1 VLSRQHGVISLIQA
15 QSFGLK
21 MSTVRYRIRPD
32 GPWQRIFPGVYL
44 TVSGTATADQLD
56 MAAVLYA
63 GHGSM
68 ITGLAALRRLG
79 IRVPD
84 GRMVDVLVPVACG
97 RVSRDYVKIHRTAR
111 LPPLVAVQGEI
122 QVALIPRAVI
132 DAARN
137 IPSLRDVRAVVAGAV
152 QQGGCTPQE
161 LRAELAQSKLRNPRL
176 LRTVLAEV
184 RAGIR
189 SSPEG
194 DLMDLIKRAG
204 LPEPY
209 YNPRLYVGG
218 KFLASPD
225 AWWPH
230 VSLAAEVDSQ
240 QWHMSAEDWQKTMER
255 HDRMAAAGVRVL
267 HFSPRLIATESDAVT
282 RTMMQ
287 ALSFGGPSP
296 HIQTLP
302 ATR

>member
-1 VLSRQHGVISLIQA
+1 MNPPSSSGPRGRSCPETLRRVLSRQHGVISLIQA

-32 GPWQRIFPGVYL
+32 GPWQRISPGVYL

-122 QVALIPRAVI
+122 QVALIPR
-132 DAARN
+132 
-137 IPSLRDVRAVVAGAV
+137 
-152 QQGGCTPQE
+152 
-161 LRAELAQSKLRNPRL
+161 
-176 LRTVLAEV
+176 
-184 RAGIR
+184 
-189 SSPEG
+189 
-194 DLMDLIKRAG
+194 
-204 LPEPY
+204 
-209 YNPRLYVGG
+209 
-218 KFLASPD
+218 
-225 AWWPH
+225 
-230 VSLAAEVDSQ
+230 
-240 QWHMSAEDWQKTMER
+240 
-255 HDRMAAAGVRVL
+255 
-267 HFSPRLIATESDAVT
+267 
-282 RTMMQ
+282 
-287 ALSFGGPSP
+287 
-296 HIQTLP
+296 
-302 ATR
+302 